1 MIKTEEKDKKSF
13 SLLETKNLIS
23 SKKCPFFTFSSLD
36 NTFLQKKM
44 FNVTK
49 IIYKKNKRISDI
61 YNSHGLWNKSE
72 HNKFIEALYLYNG
85 NWKKMESYFK
95 TRTYKQIRSH
105 AQKFYLKLKSFKDE
119 ELGLDF
125 TSPHVKNL
133 NDIIEIIKEKELINE
148 SCGKLLYII
157 SEKLSFGK
165 NPHKHEDEIINKK
178 KQKNKL
184 HDYEYKN
191 VILDNS
197 SNVNLTN
204 NTNYLNKITQIINF
218 KEFSLDNDS
227 KNEQALNFLKNDNI
241 ITTNN
246 DYEKDFDSIFTIN
259 DNSRNDLVFLQKIV
273 ID

>member
-1 MIKTEEKDKKSF
+1 MIKTEKKDKKSF
-13 SLLETKNLIS
+13 SFLETKNLLK
-23 SKKCPFFTFSSLD
+23 SKKCLFLTFTPLEKK
-36 NTFLQKKM
+36 FLKKKI
-44 FNVTK
+44 FKVTK
-49 IIYKKNKRISDI
+49 KINKKNKKISVI
-61 YNSHGLWNKSE
+61 YNSHGYWYKSE
-72 HNKFIEALYLYNG
+72 HNKFIEALYQYNCS
-85 NWKKMESYFK
+85 WTKIASYLQN
-95 TRTYKQIRSH
+95 RTYNQIRSH

-204 NTNYLNKITQIINF
+204 NTNYLNKITQINNSG
-218 KEFSLDNDS
+218 ECSLYIGS

-259 DNSRNDLVFLQKIV
+259 DNSPNDLVFHQKIV